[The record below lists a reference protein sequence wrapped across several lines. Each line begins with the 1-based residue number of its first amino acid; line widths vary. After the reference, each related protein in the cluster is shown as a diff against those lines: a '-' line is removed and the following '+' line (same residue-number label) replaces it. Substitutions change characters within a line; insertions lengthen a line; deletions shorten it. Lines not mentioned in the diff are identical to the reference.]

1 MTLRFVGRGFS
12 RANVAD
18 LTVRPAYCFATAIAV
33 VFAFAS
39 AALAQTP
46 RVEVTLGGV
55 VSGRAPA
62 GDVNATLIDS
72 GGNALTLFKTSNR
85 VAMGTGVEAQVAVR
99 IRPRLLI
106 ELGGNWVKADLET
119 RVTSD
124 LEEAAP
130 MTARLG
136 LHQFTVEGSLQ
147 YRFSRRGRWDPF
159 VRAGAGWLRELTTD
173 RALVA
178 NGLSANLGGGIK
190 YWVRESRPGLF
201 GRLALRAEVRLAARH
216 GGIAFGDAGVRLA
229 PMFAAGLVIGR

>member
-1 MTLRFVGRGFS
+1 
-12 RANVAD
+12 
-18 LTVRPAYCFATAIAV
+18 
-33 VFAFAS
+33 
-39 AALAQTP
+39 
-46 RVEVTLGGV
+46 
-55 VSGRAPA
+55 
-62 GDVNATLIDS
+62 
-72 GGNALTLFKTSNR
+72 
-85 VAMGTGVEAQVAVR
+85 
-99 IRPRLLI
+99 
-106 ELGGNWVKADLET
+106 
-119 RVTSD
+119 
-124 LEEAAP
+124 

-173 RALVA
+173 RTLVA

-216 GGIAFGDAGVRLA
+216 GGIAFGDAGVRLG

>member
-1 MTLRFVGRGFS
+1 MTGGRVLGPGS
-12 RANVAD
+12 WVLTAMTTCLLVA
-18 LTVRPAYCFATAIAV
+18 TVTA
-33 VFAFAS
+33 AS
-39 AALAQTP
+39 AQTP

-55 VSGRAPA
+55 VSGPASA

-72 GGNALTLFKTSNR
+72 GGGALTLFKTSNK
-85 VAMGTGVEAQVAVR
+85 VAAGAGAEVQVAVR
-99 IRPRLLI
+99 VRPRLLV
-106 ELGGNWVKADLET
+106 ELSGSWVKTNLET

-124 LEEAAP
+124 LEDAAP

-136 LHQFTVEGSLQ
+136 VHQFTVEGSLR

-159 VRAGAGWLRELTTD
+159 VRGGAGWLRELTTD
-173 RALVA
+173 RALVE

-201 GRLALRAEVRLAARH
+201 GRLALRAEVRLLARR
-216 GGIAFGDAGVRLA
+216 GGIAFGDAGTRLA